1 MARIRQRL
9 GGRGFFFWLGGIFTA
24 VVVFVV
30 ALTTILGKVLTPLV
44 DASESFLRELGEGKV
59 HQAYTETSG
68 PFRAGVS
75 EAGLAQYV
83 AKNGLRSVE
92 GFGWYNRALRNGTGD
107 LRGTIKL
114 AGGKE
119 MPVKVLLKQEG
130 ETWKVHHLMLGE
142 EDAADFKARAE
153 IPDQATLT
161 ELSKKILTAFAQG
174 IQAKDFTA
182 FTQQAFVSNQFRE
195 QIPAA
200 RLKEIFH
207 QFLERQI
214 DITPS
219 LDRQPTFDPAPAFDE
234 KGVLTVT
241 GSYPHPAGRL
251 LFEYQ
256 LIERD
261 GWKLLGINLRIKGR
275 Q

>member
-9 GGRGFFFWLGGIFTA
+9 GGRRFFFLLGGIFTA
-24 VVVFVV
+24 GVVFAVV
-30 ALTTILGKVLTPLV
+30 LTTLLGKLLTPIV
-44 DASESFLRELGEGKV
+44 DAGESFLRELGDGKV

-68 PFRAGVS
+68 PFRQGVS

-83 AKNGLRSVE
+83 AKNGFKNVA
-92 GFGWYNRALRNGTGD
+92 GFAWHNRAMRNGTGD
-107 LRGTIKL
+107 LRGTVKL

-130 ETWKVHHLMLGE
+130 ETWKIHHLMLGE

-161 ELSKKILTAFAQG
+161 ALSRKILKAFAQG

-182 FTQQAFVSNQFRE
+182 FTRQSFVSNQFRE

-207 QFLERQI
+207 QFLDLNI

-219 LDRQPTFDPAPAFDE
+219 LAQMPRFDPPPAFDE
-234 KGVLTVT
+234 KGVLTVA

-251 LFEYQ
+251 VFEYD
-256 LIERD
+256 LIERA
-261 GWKLLGINLRIKGR
+261 GWKLLGINIKVKGK
-275 Q
+275 